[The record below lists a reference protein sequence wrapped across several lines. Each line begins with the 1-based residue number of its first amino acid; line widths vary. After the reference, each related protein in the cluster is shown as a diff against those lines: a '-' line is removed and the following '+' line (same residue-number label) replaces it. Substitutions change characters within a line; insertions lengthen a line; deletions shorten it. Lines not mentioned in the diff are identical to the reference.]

1 MVYLGHRSF
10 LPPNHSFHHDR
21 HNFPHRKDPTT
32 PPANKTQDFIDLSNK
47 RYAKAVNKKDK
58 TEIVQK
64 YERKGEYA
72 PRKLPY
78 HDRILST
85 PVEPMHVV
93 KDVVE
98 HIVQM
103 ISEVINIVK
112 VRNEKKCHG
121 RFHDAWVDHPTK
133 R

>member
-1 MVYLGHRSF
+1 MLHG
-10 LPPNHSFHHDR
+10 
-21 HNFPHRKDPTT
+21 
-32 PPANKTQDFIDLSNK
+32 
-47 RYAKAVNKKDK
+47 
-58 TEIVQK
+58 
-64 YERKGEYA
+64 
-72 PRKLPY
+72 KLPY

-121 RFHDAWVDHPTK
+121 LFHDAWVDHPTK